1 MHCDTLTPDPPAGG
15 RQAAAYLLSFS
26 CSLSSCAE
34 LTLLAQSLQTVP
46 CEDRED
52 SEDVWLA
59 ALWDDDACVRD
70 RWEEAWVAER
80 LRDIQNMRRIRDRGD
95 ASQQTPSLPL
105 RTPHPPL

>member
-1 MHCDTLTPDPPAGG
+1 MCLQKRQGQG
-15 RQAAAYLLSFS
+15 RRRRRRLRSVRW
-26 CSLSSCAE
+26 SS
-34 LTLLAQSLQTVP
+34 SSGDSSS
-46 CEDRED
+46 EDSED

-80 LRDIQNMRRIRDRGD
+80 LRDIQNVRCIRDRGD